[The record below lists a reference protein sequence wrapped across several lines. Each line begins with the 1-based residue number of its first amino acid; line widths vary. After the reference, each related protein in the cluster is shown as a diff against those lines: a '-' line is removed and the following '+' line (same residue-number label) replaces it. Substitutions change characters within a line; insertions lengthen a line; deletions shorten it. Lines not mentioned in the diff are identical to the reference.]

1 MSRII
6 PEQRKASAFT
16 AKFPKSLANR
26 RQRPSQA
33 NVLSTIQRLGK
44 GMKPETSL
52 RRTISNR
59 QRPAPATAAAV
70 VSPWYAPSGRLP
82 YHH

>member
-59 QRPAPATAAAV
+59 QRPAPATAAAEI
-70 VSPWYAPSGRLP
+70 GRA
-82 YHH
+82 HV